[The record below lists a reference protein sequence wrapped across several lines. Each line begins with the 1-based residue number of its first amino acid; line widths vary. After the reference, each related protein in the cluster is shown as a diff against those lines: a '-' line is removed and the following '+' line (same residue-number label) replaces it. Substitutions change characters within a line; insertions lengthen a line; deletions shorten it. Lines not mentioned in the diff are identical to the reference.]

1 MQTDVFYII
10 LVTAVL
16 CGFCVLCGNAFKK
29 ADVMEKPKGLVNLA
43 VLLVDTINGMVVQN
57 TNSEMA
63 KKLAPYVCSISMYIL
78 VSNLMG
84 LLSLSSPTGNYSVTL
99 SLALITFVW
108 KEIVCLRTN
117 GFKSYMHAFIE
128 PIVPFIIPNFFG
140 KVAPLLSMSLRL
152 FGNILSGTIIM
163 TLVYAFTGWL
173 SSFIPVIGGFNFIG
187 PIIAPVLHA
196 YFDVFSGCIQMFI
209 FITLTQV
216 LIGNELPV
224 D

>member
-1 MQTDVFYII
+1 M
-10 LVTAVL
+10 
-16 CGFCVLCGNAFKK
+16 CGNAFKK
-29 ADVMEKPKGLVNLA
+29 ADVMEKPSGLVNLA
-43 VLLVDTINGMVVQN
+43 VLLVETVDGMVTQN
-57 TNSEMA
+57 TNEEKS
-63 KKLAPYVCSISMYIL
+63 KILAPYVGSIAMYIL

-99 SLALITFVW
+99 SLALITFVL
-108 KEIVCLRTN
+108 KEMECLKTN
-117 GFKSYMHAFIE
+117 GFGSYMHAFIE

-152 FGNILSGTIIM
+152 FGNILSGSIIM
-163 TLVYAFTGWL
+163 ALVYSFTGWL
-173 SSFIPVIGGFNFIG
+173 SSFVPVIGQFNFIG